1 MNTRYEGGKAYTANE
16 LRKAIHS
23 MLDEGVIEDIE
34 EDTEDHISF
43 FTGYETRT
51 MHFAERDSAA
61 RIRDAIISDKAVTRY
76 IDLNALSK
84 LLYQHIDLNSLMPLE
99 NIVLLWDK
107 YNNDGELIPQKARN
121 ALYEMYGDEYA
132 FEIGESN
139 LGMVWVERSSV
150 IINVSEIMQTAKEMW
165 SENYLYEPVGM
176 SEWNN
181 KDDVFKDIFIS
192 TLCHEFR
199 HLLYEC
205 SECVQIGEGTPYAET
220 GYTEEEV
227 ERYGNSEAFR
237 LFHDTQA
244 RMLIDDVIKP
254 SKGKSQSYERD

>member
-1 MNTRYEGGKAYTANE
+1 MNTRHEGGIVDTADE
-16 LRKAIHS
+16 LRQVIYS
-23 MLDEGVIEDIE
+23 MLEEGMIEDVE
-34 EDTEDHISF
+34 EDTEDYITF

-51 MHFAERDSAA
+51 MHFAEHDSAT
-61 RIRDAIISDKAVTRY
+61 RIREAIIADDTVTRY
-76 IDLNALSK
+76 IDLNAFSE
-84 LLYQHIDLNSLMPLE
+84 LLFQHIDLNSLMPLE

-107 YNNDGELIPQKARN
+107 HNDEGELIPQRARN
-121 ALYEMYGDEYA
+121 ALYDMYGDEYA

-139 LGMVWVERSSV
+139 LGTVWVERSSV
-150 IINVSEIMQTAKEMW
+150 IINVSEIMQAAKEMW
-165 SENYLYEPVGM
+165 NEKDLYEPVGM

-205 SECVQIGEGTPYAET
+205 NECVQIGEGTPYAET
-220 GYTEEEV
+220 GHTEEEV
-227 ERYGNSEAFR
+227 EKYGNSEAFR
-237 LFHDTQA
+237 LFHDTHAQT
-244 RMLIDDVIKP
+244 LIDNAVKP